1 MKAAIITALAVMAS
15 SAAAA
20 PAGSLPIGEVTKAL
34 NLGPSSAS
42 PSASSSTTPV
52 ASASSIPSS
61 SVSGGRIVQDV
72 SKPVN
77 QILSVTGPNAKQ
89 LLIELSPEVAGLL
102 SGLGL
107 GALGGPVGSIVAS
120 AANVGDLV
128 KDLGPKVEGLLTV
141 VDKDLGA
148 LLIQLSPEVAGLV
161 SGLGLPNVGVPVGS
175 VVSTLGEN
183 LKRSN
188 GKLVEDLAPQVQD
201 VLEVTG
207 PNAERLLVQLS
218 PSVASLLTGLGL
230 PSVGTPVGEIVKKA
244 GSVGELVKDLGAPVN
259 NLLTVVGQDGGAL
272 LIQLSPSVASLLTGL
287 GLPGVGSSVGAVVA
301 TLGKNL

>member
-1 MKAAIITALAVMAS
+1 MKVTLITALAVLAS
-15 SAAAA
+15 SAVAA
-20 PAGSLPIGEVTKAL
+20 PAGSLPIVGEATKAL
-34 NLGPSSAS
+34 NLGSSAS
-42 PSASSSTTPV
+42 SASSTVPSASST
-52 ASASSIPSS
+52 PSS
-61 SVSGGRIVQDV
+61 SVSGGHLVQDV

-77 QILSVTGPNAKQ
+77 QILSVAGPDAKQ
-89 LLIELSPEVAGLL
+89 LLIELSPEVTALL

-107 GALGGPVGSIVAS
+107 AGLGGPVGSIVAS
-120 AANVGDLV
+120 AASVGDLV

-175 VVSTLGEN
+175 VVTTVGQN
-183 LKRSN
+183 VKRD
-188 GKLVEDLAPQVQD
+188 GKVVQDLAPKVQD

-218 PSVASLLTGLGL
+218 PSIASLLAGLGL

-272 LIQLSPSVASLLTGL
+272 LIQLAPSVAGLLTGL
-287 GLPGVGSSVGAVVA
+287 GLPAVGSSVGSVVA
-301 TLGKNL
+301 TLGQNL